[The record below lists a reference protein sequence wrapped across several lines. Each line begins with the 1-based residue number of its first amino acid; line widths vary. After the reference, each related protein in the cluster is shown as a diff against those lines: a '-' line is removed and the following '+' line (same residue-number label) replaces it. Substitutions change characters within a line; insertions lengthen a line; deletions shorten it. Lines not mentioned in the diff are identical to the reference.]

1 MKTIIYNNNFME
13 TNTYVLEDD
22 EKSYIID
29 PCVKYSDLPKRIKDK
44 LKGVFITHGHF
55 DHFMELESYK
65 NKELSFYMHKR
76 CLEKIKNSFKN
87 CSFMG
92 FERLEVNLENE
103 KIIFLKENDIIDGIK
118 VYEFFG
124 HTDCSL
130 GYEINGNIYCGDS
143 VFKGS
148 IGRCDL
154 YSASNS
160 EMKKTIEKFKSFKD
174 DFALFPGHGDA
185 TMLSE
190 EKKNNVYFGE

>member
-1 MKTIIYNNNFME
+1 
-13 TNTYVLEDD
+13 
-22 EKSYIID
+22 
-29 PCVKYSDLPKRIKDK
+29 
-44 LKGVFITHGHF
+44 
-55 DHFMELESYK
+55 
-65 NKELSFYMHKR
+65 
-76 CLEKIKNSFKN
+76 
-87 CSFMG
+87 MG

-160 EMKKTIEKFKSFKD
+160 EMRKTIQKFIDFKD
-174 DFALFPGHGDA
+174 DYTLFPGHGEA
-185 TMLSE
+185 TLLSE
-190 EKKNNVYFGE
+190 EKKNNIYFGE

>member
-1 MKTIIYNNNFME
+1 MKTIIYNNNFMQ
-13 TNTYVLEDD
+13 TNTYVLEND
-22 EKSYIID
+22 EVSYIID
-29 PCVKYSDLPKRIKDK
+29 PCVKYNDLPKRIKDK

-65 NKELSFYMHKR
+65 NKSLTFYMHKK
-76 CLEKIKNSFKN
+76 CYDKITNSFKN

-92 FERLEVNLENE
+92 FDRIEVHLDNE
-103 KIIFLKENDIIDGIK
+103 KILFLKENDFVDEIK
-118 VYEFFG
+118 VHEFFG

-130 GYEINGNIYCGDS
+130 GYEIDGYIYCGDT

-160 EMKKTIEKFKSFKD
+160 EMKKTIEKFKSFKID
-174 DFALFPGHGDA
+174 YTLFPGHGDA

-190 EKKNNVYFGE
+190 EKKNNIYFGE